1 LSILWYYY
9 FQLKKNHPILEKIKN
24 HFKKVDPILY
34 TTIKELYLL
43 EKVAPKDYFA
53 KLCAEIINQQL
64 SDKASTTIYKRYQ
77 KLYPN
82 GIITAKH
89 ALTLT
94 HQAIRAT
101 GTSNAKSRFIKDLAQ
116 KIVNKEVR
124 FEKLDSMRDEEVI
137 KDLTKIK
144 GIGPWTAEMFIMFSL
159 ARPDVFSH
167 GDLGLRKAI
176 KKLYGF
182 KKEPTREQIEKIV
195 KKWSPYRTYACTI
208 LWQSA

>member
-1 LSILWYYY
+1 MVLLFSIE
-9 FQLKKNHPILEKIKN
+9 KNHPILEKVKN
-24 HFKKVDPILY
+24 HFKKADPVLY
-34 TTIKELYLL
+34 KAIGELYLL
-43 EKVAPKDYFA
+43 EKVTPKDYFA
-53 KLCAEIINQQL
+53 KLCGEIINQQL
-64 SDKASTTIYKRYQ
+64 SDKASATIYKRYQ

-82 GIITAKH
+82 GMITAKH

-94 HQAIRAT
+94 HEAIRAI
-101 GTSNAKSRFIKDLAQ
+101 GTSNAKSRFIKELAQ
-116 KIVNKEVR
+116 KVVNKEAQL
-124 FEKLDSMRDEEVI
+124 EKLDSMRDEEVI
-137 KDLTKIK
+137 KELTKIK

-182 KKEPTREQIEKIV
+182 KKEPTKKQIEKIT

-208 LWQSA
+208 LWHSL